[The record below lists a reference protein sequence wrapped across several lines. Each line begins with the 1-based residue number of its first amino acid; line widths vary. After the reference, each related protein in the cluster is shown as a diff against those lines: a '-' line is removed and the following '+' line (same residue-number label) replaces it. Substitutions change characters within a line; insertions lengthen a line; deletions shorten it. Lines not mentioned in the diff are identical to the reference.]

1 METDEMGP
9 KQMIES
15 ARSWKKKK
23 KEKKNQTERLNIYTS
38 S

>member
-1 METDEMGP
+1 METDEMGS

-15 ARSWKKKK
+15 ARSWKKK

>member
-23 KEKKNQTERLNIYTS
+23 KKRKTKQKD
-38 S
+38 